1 MGERIKVFGLVA
13 ILGFFAGIIAELTA
27 EYVIPM
33 LVEILPAF
41 LTMRYVISGVA
52 GACLTLVLVSIWAYM
67 TRTPER

>member
-13 ILGFFAGIIAELTA
+13 ILGFMAGIIAELTA